1 MYDAQ
6 DRSSRLPDRRPLV
19 VHISADYPTAHRG
32 LTTMAVKRLVTNT
45 PDADHVVFSLNRTG
59 NPFDEAFHDCGLD
72 EGVRVFAYRY
82 FAPPLGIGLAASM
95 RRVARRIEAVLKAE
109 GLHPDV
115 VHAHKFAFEGIAGLD
130 LARRLGDRTRLFVSV
145 RGEAEDKVLRF
156 KPQYRALLQAIL
168 DRASRVYYVSAWFAP
183 VLHAKLSVDPGKE
196 RLLANIVGNTGSA
209 IPVQNPQ
216 PRFAC
221 VLYLHNYKKKR
232 LEDLFAAFAIL
243 RRSHPGIGLDLIGG
257 GDEDSIRTIEAMIAQ
272 NGITDAVRILGA
284 MDNAEITKT
293 LPTYLGMALPSVNE
307 TFGMVYLEALFAGI
321 PILYCKNTGIDGYL
335 EGINAGIG
343 VTQKSVPEI
352 AEGLK
357 QLVDNNAAYRQ
368 SIQSHA
374 DLLHARFDKEAIIA
388 MYRDDLLTGWTAP
401 VDAA

>member
-6 DRSSRLPDRRPLV
+6 RPSSPLPDRRPLA
-19 VHISADYPTAHRG
+19 VHLSADYPTAHRG
-32 LTTMAVKRLVTNT
+32 LTTTAVKRLVTST
-45 PDADHVVFSLNRTG
+45 QDADHVVFSLNRTS

-82 FAPPLGIGLAASM
+82 FSPPLGIGLAASM
-95 RRVARRIEAVLKAE
+95 RRVARRIEAVLKSE
-109 GLHPDV
+109 GLQPDV
-115 VHAHKFAFEGIAGLD
+115 VHAHKFAFEGIAGLE
-130 LARRLGDRTRLFVSV
+130 LVKRCGEETRLFVSV

-156 KPQYRALLQAIL
+156 KPHYRSLLQAIL
-168 DRASRVYYVSAWFAP
+168 NRASRVYYVSAWFAP
-183 VLHAKLSVDPGKE
+183 VLHAKLSVDPHKE

-209 IPVQNPQ
+209 IPAQNPQ

-221 VLYLHNYKKKR
+221 VLYLHNYRKKR

-257 GDEDSIRTIEAMIAQ
+257 GDEDSIHTIEAMIAQ
-272 NGITDAVRILGA
+272 NGLTDAVRILGA
-284 MDNAEITKT
+284 MDNAEITKI

-307 TFGMVYLEALFAGI
+307 TFGMAYLEALFAGI

-335 EGINAGIG
+335 DGIDAGIG

-352 AEGLK
+352 AEGLRR
-357 QLVDNNAAYRQ
+357 LVDDNAAFR
-368 SIQSHA
+368 SSLQSHA
-374 DLLHARFDKEAIIA
+374 NLLHERFDKEAIIA
-388 MYRDDLLTGWTAP
+388 MYRADLLAGWTAP
-401 VDAA
+401 ADAA